1 MSSRETTAR
10 RVFVALFVLALV
22 LLGLVIR
29 PFAEAL
35 FFAAVLTGA
44 LLPLQDRL
52 AKALRQRPR
61 TAAAFVCVGVV
72 LALLLPAAGVATV
85 AVREGIEGARYVVR
99 TVQSD
104 GMTGLID
111 TLPGPL
117 HETFQAAL
125 RRFPVEEAEL
135 DALLQEQAS
144 AQTGKAARAVT
155 GVLAATGAALLQA
168 TMMLIALYFLLID
181 GRALVDWLEEHSPLE
196 PGQMSE
202 LLKEFRKV
210 SGSVLVSSLATAGVQ
225 ALAALVGYLI
235 ASVPHPVF
243 FATLTF
249 FTAFI
254 PAVGAGGMALVAA
267 IITWANGHPFYALFL
282 AVWGVAVVGLA
293 DNIVKPI
300 LVQRGLSMH
309 GGVVFFALVGGFA
322 AFGTVGLLAGPLVVT
337 FFLALVRI
345 HARDYGTA

>member
-144 AQTGKAARAVT
+144 AQTGKA
-155 GVLAATGAALLQA
+155 
-168 TMMLIALYFLLID
+168 MMLIAMYFLLID

>member
-1 MSSRETTAR
+1 MSRETTAR

-52 AKALRQRPR
+52 SALLRQRPR
-61 TAAAFVCVGVV
+61 TAAALVCVAVV

-85 AVREGIEGARYVVR
+85 VVREGIEGARYVIR
-99 TVQSD
+99 TVQSE
-104 GMTGLID
+104 GMGGLVEH
-111 TLPGPL
+111 LPGSL
-117 HETFQAAL
+117 HRAVEGLLA
-125 RRFPVEEAEL
+125 RFPIEEAEL
-135 DALLQEQAS
+135 DDLLQQQAS

-155 GVLAATGAALLQA
+155 GALAATGSLLLQT
-168 TMMLIALYFLLID
+168 TMMLIGLFFLLVD
-181 GRALVDWLEEHSPLE
+181 GRALVDWLEAHSPLE

-225 ALAALVGYLI
+225 ALAALVGYL
-235 ASVPHPVF
+235 VVGLPHPVF

-254 PAVGAGGMALVAA
+254 PAVGAGGMCLVAA
-267 IITWANGHPFYALFL
+267 IITWASGHPFLAIFL
-282 AVWGVAVVGLA
+282 AVWGVGVVGLA
-293 DNIVKPI
+293 DNIVKPL
-300 LVQRGLSMH
+300 LVKRGMSMH
-309 GGVVFFALVGGFA
+309 GGVVFFALLGGFA
-322 AFGTVGLLAGPLVVT
+322 AFGTMGLLIGPLVVT

-345 HARDYGTA
+345 HARDYRRG